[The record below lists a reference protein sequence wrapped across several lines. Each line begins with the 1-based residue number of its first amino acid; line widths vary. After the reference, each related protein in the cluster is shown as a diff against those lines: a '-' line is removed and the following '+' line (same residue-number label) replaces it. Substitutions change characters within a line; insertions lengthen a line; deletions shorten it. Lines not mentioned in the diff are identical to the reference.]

1 MVISRSPNF
10 RVHDFEPYRGIP
22 KSATFHFRWT
32 VDAFVWL
39 SLAEY
44 IHHGIFP
51 QDPPSMCLIV
61 RLFFSPVFE
70 KVNASI
76 LLDPSF
82 FKLSRPD
89 PGRNYLKCYSAGYFE
104 EQKGILWHQHKQ
116 ELDKWHGPFMD
127 DAGRQPLGDKSDVRK
142 HGDFYDWFKG
152 KITGNHSFSH

>member
-1 MVISRSPNF
+1 MFDCP
-10 RVHDFEPYRGIP
+10 
-22 KSATFHFRWT
+22 
-32 VDAFVWL
+32 AF
-39 SLAEY
+39 
-44 IHHGIFP
+44 
-51 QDPPSMCLIV
+51 
-61 RLFFSPVFE
+61 FFPVFE

-142 HGDFYDWFKG
+142 HGDFYDWIGLRK
-152 KITGNHSFSH
+152 KIQETIVFPIKYGALFLPSGYD